1 MKEINYQD
9 LSDDLLY
16 VSLLLK
22 DKVKGD
28 FNNEV
33 EISIIEDCINKL
45 KSTTSINI
53 ESKSEIE

>member
-45 KSTTSINI
+45 KSTISINI